1 MSERLNVALIGC
13 GEIAKVGAECI
24 KKAAHIRIVQCMD
37 IREDLARD
45 LAEFHGAASATGR
58 LEDVLNNAD
67 VQAVII
73 SVPHYQHAP
82 LSIAAAKAG
91 KHVLV
96 EKPIACTLAQA
107 DEMIASAA
115 KAGVQLGVFHPSP
128 FGFQSVKA
136 RELVRG
142 GAIGE
147 VVAVK
152 LHETNNKPDSY
163 WHGGFT
169 GRAKDDWRISLATSG
184 GGYLIMNQIHN
195 LSMMIEILDPRPE
208 RIYAEYGTFRTQV
221 EVEDFMSFVMR
232 LRNGAIVSLDGSS
245 AAPGGGTFGDHIYG
259 TKGQIDFGNPM
270 KVTVTQP
277 WGDLKVGKANEL
289 SQPEDFPDARVAAA
303 DAFAKAVLE
312 GREVPVPGAHGRRA
326 LEIARGAYL
335 SMKRGRPVTF
345 PVQE

>member
-1 MSERLNVALIGC
+1 MSDHVNVALIGC
-13 GEIAKVGAECI
+13 GEIAKGTTESI
-24 KKAAHIRIVQCMD
+24 KKARHIRVVQCMD

-45 LAEFHGAASATGR
+45 LAKAYDATSTGR

-73 SVPHYQHAP
+73 SVPHYEHAP

-96 EKPIACTLAQA
+96 EKPIACTLGQA
-107 DEMIASAA
+107 DEMIAAAA
-115 KAGVQLGVFHPSP
+115 KAGVRLGVFHPTP
-128 FGFQSVKA
+128 FGFQAVKA

-142 GAIGE
+142 GAIGD

-152 LHETNNKPDSY
+152 LHETNNKPESY

-169 GRAKDDWRISLATSG
+169 GRVKDDWRISLATSG

-195 LSMMIEILDPRPE
+195 LSMMIEILDPQPE
-208 RIYAEYGTFRTQV
+208 RIYAEYGTFRTKI
-221 EVEDFMSFVMR
+221 EVEDFISFVMR
-232 LRNGAIVSLDGSS
+232 LKGGAIVSLDGSS
-245 AAPGGGTFGDHIYG
+245 AAPGRGSFGDHIYG
-259 TKGQIDFGNPM
+259 TKGQIDLGKPM
-270 KVTVTQP
+270 KVTVTEP
-277 WGDLKVGKANEL
+277 WGDLKVGQANEL
-289 SQPEDFPDARVAAA
+289 SPPDDFPDARAAAA
-303 DAFAKAVLE
+303 DAFAQAILE

-326 LEIARGAYL
+326 LEIVRGAYL
-335 SMKRGRPVTF
+335 SMQRGRPVTF

>member
-1 MSERLNVALIGC
+1 MSDHVNVALIGC
-13 GEIAKVGAECI
+13 GEIASKTTECV
-24 KKAAHIRIVQCMD
+24 KKASHIRVVQCMD
-37 IREDLARD
+37 IRGGLAKDLAKVYD
-45 LAEFHGAASATGR
+45 ATSTDR

-67 VQAVII
+67 VKAVII
-73 SVPHYQHAP
+73 SVPHYEHAP

-107 DEMIASAA
+107 DEMIAAA
-115 KAGVQLGVFHPSP
+115 AQAGVRLGVFHPTP
-128 FGFQSVKA
+128 FSFQAVKA

-152 LHETNNKPDSY
+152 LHETNNKPESY

-169 GRAKDDWRISLATSG
+169 GRVKDDWRISRATSG

-195 LSMMIEILDPRPE
+195 LSAMIEILDPQPE

-221 EVEDFMSFVMR
+221 EVEDFISFVMR
-232 LRNGAIVSLDGSS
+232 LKSGAIVSLDGSS
-245 AAPGGGTFGDHIYG
+245 AAPGCGTFGDHIYG
-259 TKGQIDFGNPM
+259 TTGQIDLGKPM
-270 KVTVTQP
+270 KVTVTEP
-277 WGDLKVGKANEL
+277 WGDLKVGEANEL
-289 SQPEDFPDARVAAA
+289 APPEDFPDARTAAA
-303 DAFAKAVLE
+303 DGFAKAILE
-312 GREVPVPGAHGRRA
+312 GREAPIPAAHGRRA
-326 LEIARGAYL
+326 LEIVRGAYL
-335 SMKRGRPVTF
+335 AMQRGRPVTF